1 MIRIVQQQHN
11 MEEFCLAENEDNFRY
26 CFIVFYHLRCEN
38 SEVLQNVGNA
48 FEQNFIIVWKQMV
61 SILNI

>member
-1 MIRIVQQQHN
+1 
-11 MEEFCLAENEDNFRY
+11 MEEFRLAENEDNFRY

-38 SEVLQNVGNA
+38 SEILQNVGNA
-48 FEQNFIIVWKQMV
+48 FKQNVIIVWKQMV